1 MAHTIHESDHGFI
14 VHHADGTRFP
24 AEGRPSLLYKDA
36 LIRRK
41 AAHHL
46 DDLELNGGGFRGI
59 STVKKGLKSLLWSRA
74 KHALPPVGHASK
86 VMTALQLASKKTTGV
101 AAEDRLLAKAS
112 KLAYMSASDRA
123 ELDPTNLQY
132 EAKLS
137 TPETAIWSP
146 KNTNTTAVVAFRGTA
161 SQSDVGTD
169 GYLAIGK
176 LSSSARLRS
185 TRATVKKAD
194 AKLGWSSGQPVFL
207 TGHSLGGG
215 IAHEIAPSLP
225 NAIVVSFNPGV
236 GVSGLPAANN
246 KLGRVYSV
254 HGDVVSGLAPLSGAN
269 HTVLVMDPKHGSRLD
284 SLFGT
289 DPLSQHGNDQ
299 FGADLSAAEQP
310 VKSPPS
316 NDPQPAVD
324 QPGPES
330 TEG

>member
-24 AEGRPSLLYKDA
+24 AEGRPPLLYYDA
-36 LIRRK
+36 LVRRK

-46 DDLELNGGGFRGI
+46 NDLELNGGGFRGI
-59 STVKKGLKSLLWSRA
+59 STVKKGLKSLLWARA
-74 KHALPPVGHASK
+74 KHALPPVGHASTAMK
-86 VMTALQLASKKTTGV
+86 ALQLASKKTTGV
-101 AAEDRLLAKAS
+101 AAEDRILAKAS
-112 KLAYMSASDRA
+112 KLAYMPAPDRA
-123 ELDPTNLQY
+123 LLDPTNLHY

-137 TPETAIWSP
+137 TSETAIWSP
-146 KNTNTTAVVAFRGTA
+146 KNANTTAVVAFRGTA

-176 LSSSARLRS
+176 VSSSARLRS
-185 TRATVKKAD
+185 TRATIKKAD
-194 AKLGWSSGQPVFL
+194 SKFFWSAGQPVFL

-236 GVSGLPAANN
+236 GVAGLPAANN

-269 HTVLVMDPKHGSRLD
+269 HTVLVMDPKHGNRLD

-299 FGADLSAAEQP
+299 FGADLST
-310 VKSPPS
+310 PS
-316 NDPQPAVD
+316 NDSQPAID
-324 QPGPES
+324 QPGPEPAES
-330 TEG
+330 